1 MTASAVLA
9 VLDQV
14 QNVGQVVEIGQAQV
28 HQKEQVLWA
37 RRAYQLE
44 SQSVRLDVFDHVK
57 EEIRSHH
64 DTYMGR
70 IDVLLLVLAL
80 IWPFALNA
88 IQFSDPFIPQTE
100 FECEHC
106 IEVKHKWIVF
116 VWMTLLGAILVLPF
130 WGILML
136 IRCRLKLDAWLEYSL
151 ARLSQA
157 RRGMNITPQTKM
169 GSTRN
174 EDDEDDHDDTKD
186 IVCRLVNMV
195 AECQEY
201 LGLMWTEECSW
212 LVHTSTSL
220 LWISAGAALLLT
232 ALSIWVFMVNKGGAH
247 SKFGNWFAVIVSLGM
262 AVPLVYMMR
271 RSFDE
276 LEPPDE
282 DMLAS
287 AAVSN
292 PAMNEPATRRRRA
305 QLLKG
310 NSSPNFSRF
319 FGDGTPKEEFTGES
333 RFSNLRER
341 IFDLLPSFKRMC
353 GRRKQRRKKGE
364 PLLRPT

>member
-1 MTASAVLA
+1 M
-9 VLDQV
+9 
-14 QNVGQVVEIGQAQV
+14 
-28 HQKEQVLWA
+28 
-37 RRAYQLE
+37 
-44 SQSVRLDVFDHVK
+44 
-57 EEIRSHH
+57 
-64 DTYMGR
+64 
-70 IDVLLLVLAL
+70 
-80 IWPFALNA
+80 
-88 IQFSDPFIPQTE
+88 
-100 FECEHC
+100 
-106 IEVKHKWIVF
+106 
-116 VWMTLLGAILVLPF
+116 WMTLLGAILVLPF

-247 SKFGNWFAVIVSLGM
+247 SKFGNWFADRI
-262 AVPLVYMMR
+262 A
-271 RSFDE
+271 
-276 LEPPDE
+276 
-282 DMLAS
+282 
-287 AAVSN
+287 
-292 PAMNEPATRRRRA
+292 
-305 QLLKG
+305 
-310 NSSPNFSRF
+310 
-319 FGDGTPKEEFTGES
+319 GDGCALSLHDAKIV
-333 RFSNLRER
+333 R
-341 IFDLLPSFKRMC
+341 
-353 GRRKQRRKKGE
+353 
-364 PLLRPT
+364 

>member
-1 MTASAVLA
+1 MTPTSADHLPLVFRSPPPP
-9 VLDQV
+9 
-14 QNVGQVVEIGQAQV
+14 G
-28 HQKEQVLWA
+28 
-37 RRAYQLE
+37 
-44 SQSVRLDVFDHVK
+44 RL
-57 EEIRSHH
+57 R
-64 DTYMGR
+64 
-70 IDVLLLVLAL
+70 

-100 FECEHC
+100 FQCAHC

-116 VWMTLLGAILVLPF
+116 LWMTLLGAILVLPF

-157 RRGMNITPQTKM
+157 RRGMKITPQTKM

-220 LWISAGAALLLT
+220 LWISAACGT
-232 ALSIWVFMVNKGGAH
+232 TSYCFVH
-247 SKFGNWFAVIVSLGM
+247 LGIHG
-262 AVPLVYMMR
+262 
-271 RSFDE
+271 
-276 LEPPDE
+276 
-282 DMLAS
+282 
-287 AAVSN
+287 
-292 PAMNEPATRRRRA
+292 
-305 QLLKG
+305 Q
-310 NSSPNFSRF
+310 
-319 FGDGTPKEEFTGES
+319 
-333 RFSNLRER
+333 
-341 IFDLLPSFKRMC
+341 
-353 GRRKQRRKKGE
+353 QRRCSLEVWETGL
-364 PLLRPT
+364 P